1 MILYK
6 QGLIDTKAN
15 IMDIVGTDVGVAASF
30 KVMASGTW
38 TGDCKLSISFDGKKF
53 VPLCDKTGAEVV
65 LVKDKPAYFAST
77 KGFIKVN
84 VSGVT
89 SSDLTV
95 EVQ

>member
-15 IMDIVGTDVGVAASF
+15 IMDIASTDVGVSAAVM
-30 KVMASGTW
+30 VMASGTW
-38 TGDCKLSISFDGKKF
+38 TGDVKLSISFDGKKF
-53 VPLCDKTGAEVV
+53 VPLLDKTGAEVI
-65 LVKDKPAYFAST
+65 LVKDKPTFMASVD
-77 KGFIKVN
+77 GFLKVN
-84 VSGVT
+84 ATGAT